1 MPTSKRARAIAGTN
15 VYLRPP
21 RLSDAVAFL
30 RGVQGSGKLHRN
42 WVKVPETPRTFT
54 AYVRRYAQRAKAP
67 HHAGF
72 LVLRRTD
79 DALVGAYNFSEIV
92 HGAFESAYLGYYAF
106 VPLAAHGYMTEG
118 LRLAL
123 DMAYRKLR
131 LHRIEVNIQPSNL
144 RSVALVERVGFT
156 CEGYSRR
163 YVKIAGRW
171 RDHVRYAM
179 LAEDWRE
186 LRSRRHSRGKLR

>member
-1 MPTSKRARAIAGTN
+1 MPTSMRAATITGKN

-30 RGVQGSGKLHRN
+30 RGVRASAKLHRN
-42 WVKVPETPRTFT
+42 WVKVPDSPRNFA
-54 AYVRRYAQRAKAP
+54 AYVRRYTQRAKASR
-67 HHAGF
+67 HAGF

-79 DALVGAYNFSEIV
+79 NALVGAYNFSEIV

-106 VPLAAHGYMTEG
+106 APLAAHGYMTEG
-118 LRLAL
+118 LHLAL
-123 DMAYRKLR
+123 DIAYRRLR
-131 LHRIEVNIQPSNL
+131 LHRIEVNVQPTNL

-163 YVKIAGRW
+163 YVKSAGRW
-171 RDHVRYAM
+171 RDHMRYAM
-179 LAEDWRE
+179 LAEDWRA
-186 LRSRRHSRGKLR
+186 LRSRHRSHIKC

>member
-1 MPTSKRARAIAGTN
+1 MPTSMRATTLAGTN

-30 RGVQGSGKLHRN
+30 RGVRSSAKLHRN
-42 WVKVPETPRTFT
+42 WVKIPDSPRNFA
-54 AYVRRYAQRAKAP
+54 AYVRRYTRRAKSSR
-67 HHAGF
+67 HAGF

-79 DALVGAYNFSEIV
+79 DALVGAYNFSEIA

-106 VPLAAHGYMTEG
+106 APLAAHGYMTEG
-118 LRLAL
+118 LHLAL
-123 DMAYRKLR
+123 DIAYRRLR
-131 LHRIEVNIQPSNL
+131 LHRIEVNIQPTNF

-156 CEGYSRR
+156 CEGFSRR

-179 LAEDWRE
+179 LAEDWRA
-186 LRSRRHSRGKLR
+186 LRSRHRSRNKR